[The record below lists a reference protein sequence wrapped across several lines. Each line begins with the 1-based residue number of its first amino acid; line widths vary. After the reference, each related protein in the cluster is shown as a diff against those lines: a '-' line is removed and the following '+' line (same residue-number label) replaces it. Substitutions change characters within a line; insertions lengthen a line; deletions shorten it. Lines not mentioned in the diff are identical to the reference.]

1 MSIMLSN
8 YIETNHLT
16 PVVPSWFRMERY
28 DYCDRMDKSA
38 VSPKR
43 SIFSSRSSKK
53 SIKK

>member
-8 YIETNHLT
+8 YIETNHLA

-28 DYCDRMDKSA
+28 DYCDRIDKSA
-38 VSPKR
+38 LSSKR
-43 SIFSSRSSKK
+43 SIFSSRNSKK